1 MKNVILYKPKN
12 VLRLANVVSK
22 TIDSSDL
29 SKYYVRKIKMFTK
42 NYVPFVNIFRT
53 VSTVIAWTILGRQFV
68 DFIFA

>member
-1 MKNVILYKPKN
+1 MKNVISYKPKN
-12 VLRLANVVSK
+12 VLRLANVESK